1 LVHFRGTDYPV
12 VSIAAAIAIFSAG
25 GSVSLEF
32 APKFTEVVDNS
43 SAWRM
48 DPGKKL
54 MVPGWPGHCFVVPG

>member
-32 APKFTEVVDNS
+32 APKFAEVVDNS
-43 SAWRM
+43 SA
-48 DPGKKL
+48 
-54 MVPGWPGHCFVVPG
+54 